1 VIFDNDR
8 KIKRQENILK
18 EYEEIIEQQI
28 SSHKDQIESLHLE
41 IDKYKKLLKNQEVKY
56 RELEDEQSKLSR

>member
-1 VIFDNDR
+1 MIIDNDR

-41 IDKYKKLLKNQEVKY
+41 IDKYKKLLKNQEVIY
-56 RELEDEQSKLSR
+56 NELLDVNSTLTK